1 MASVKVKFRPS
12 SVVGHEGIVYYQII
26 HERKVRQLRTEY
38 KVLASEWNE
47 NRSTVTTTLHS
58 ERKGYILSIREKIRL
73 DIERLTKIVHRLDAS
88 GLLFIPPMMSSTSSA
103 ATNWNTLCS
112 VSWKPS

>member
-12 SVVGHEGIVYYQII
+12 TVVGHEGIVYYQII

-38 KVLASEWNE
+38 KILASEWNE

-73 DIERLTKIVHRLDAS
+73 DIERLTKFAITVFFINFAPRWVSAIVARLV
-88 GLLFIPPMMSSTSSA
+88 FIQF
-103 ATNWNTLCS
+103 LQR
-112 VSWKPS
+112 

>member
-12 SVVGHEGIVYYQII
+12 TVVGHEGIIYYQII

-38 KVLASEWNE
+38 KILASEWNE

-73 DIERLTKIVHRLDAS
+73 DIAERQAPHIRDLQVHSQQLQA
-88 GLLFIPPMMSSTSSA
+88 LP
-103 ATNWNTLCS
+103 
-112 VSWKPS
+112 